1 MTLLIDSHL
10 LLWWLA
16 DSPALPAVARSAIS
30 DERNL
35 IFVSAATAWEIAL
48 KKSAG
53 KLKAPDDL
61 DDVLVAN
68 SFEAM
73 PITVKHALVAAALPR
88 HHDDP
93 FDRMLV
99 AQAKVEGVTLLTHD
113 HRLAAYGSSVRVV

>member
-1 MTLLIDSHL
+1 LTLLIDSHL
-10 LLWWLA
+10 LLLWLA
-16 DSPALPAVARSAIS
+16 DSPALPADARSAIG

-35 IFVSAATAWEIAL
+35 IFVSAATAWEIAI
-48 KKSAG
+48 KKNAG

-73 PITVKHALVAAALPR
+73 PITVKHALAAAALPR

-113 HRLAAYGSSVRVV
+113 QRLAPYGSSVRVV

>member
-1 MTLLIDSHL
+1 LTLLIDTHL

-16 DSPALPAVARSAIS
+16 DSPILPPDARGAIG

-35 IFVSAATAWEIAL
+35 IVVSAATAWEIAI
-48 KKSAG
+48 KKNAG
-53 KLKAPDDL
+53 KLKAPDELEDAL
-61 DDVLVAN
+61 LAN
-68 SFEAM
+68 AFEAM
-73 PITVKHALVAAALPR
+73 PITVKHALAAAALPR

-113 HRLAAYGSSVRVV
+113 QRLAAYGSSVRVV

>member
-1 MTLLIDSHL
+1 MTLLIDTHL

-16 DSPALPAVARSAIS
+16 DSPSLPAAGRTAIG

-35 IFVSAATAWEIAL
+35 IFISAATAWEIAI
-48 KKSAG
+48 KKNAG
-53 KLKAPDDL
+53 KLNAPDDL
-61 DDVLVAN
+61 EDALLAN
-68 SFEAM
+68 AFEAM
-73 PITVKHALVAAALPR
+73 AITVKHALAAAALPR

-113 HRLAAYGSSVRVV
+113 QRLAAYGSSVHVV

>member
-1 MTLLIDSHL
+1 M
-10 LLWWLA
+10 
-16 DSPALPAVARSAIS
+16 PAVARSAIS

-35 IFVSAATAWEIAL
+35 IFVSAATAWEIAI

-61 DDVLVAN
+61 HDVLVAN